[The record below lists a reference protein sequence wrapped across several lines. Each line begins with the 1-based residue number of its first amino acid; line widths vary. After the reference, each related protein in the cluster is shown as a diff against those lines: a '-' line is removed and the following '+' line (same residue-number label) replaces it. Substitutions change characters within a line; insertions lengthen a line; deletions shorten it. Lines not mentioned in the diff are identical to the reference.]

1 MQPIVGRIERLLFL
15 LFSGI
20 QQRDASRQLSVSQ
33 TLISTSLTGFRNPS
47 KTLIE
52 KLSAYPGVNPRW
64 LLDGI
69 GEPLQEGFET
79 TLPVILKIS
88 QKLGTPWEELT
99 SESDRYRISENQ
111 YSETRY
117 WYRVTK
123 RALKEW
129 GEWAEKKIRLQP
141 DDYLLL
147 ETAPKQIESL
157 PGQNRV
163 AVVSVPEFQCGK
175 PGWGVLTSRREF
187 VPFANLES
195 EETKANVK
203 RTPQKRPV
211 RKITFPNKEPK
222 QSTRS
227 ATVETASSGFLKSNR
242 TEKPMSFSVQS
253 GRVMAVVLEMTSDT
267 LLQKVSD

>member
-52 KLSAYPGVNPRW
+52 RLADFPGVNPRW
-64 LLDGI
+64 LLDGT

-79 TLPVILKIS
+79 TLPVILKIP

-129 GEWAEKKIRLQP
+129 GVEAERRIRLQP
-141 DDYLLL
+141 GDHLLL
-147 ETAPKQIESL
+147 ETDQKQIGSL

-195 EETKANVK
+195 EETKAKVK
-203 RTPQKRPV
+203 PTLRKRRRRV
-211 RKITFPNKEPK
+211 FGKPNQEMKD
-222 QSTRS
+222 STRS

-242 TEKPMSFSVQS
+242 TESPVSFSAQS
-253 GRVMAVVLEMTSDT
+253 EHVMAVALEMTSNS
-267 LLQKVSD
+267 LFAS

>member
-1 MQPIVGRIERLLFL
+1 MQPIVGRIERLLHL
-15 LFSGI
+15 LFSGM
-20 QQRDASRQLSVSQ
+20 QQRDASRQLNVSQ
-33 TLISTSLTGFRNPS
+33 TLISTSLTGLRNPA

-52 KLSAYPGVNPRW
+52 RLADFPGVNPRW
-64 LLDGI
+64 LIDGI
-69 GEPLQEGFET
+69 GEPLLDGYGT
-79 TLPVILKIS
+79 TLPEITKVPRELN
-88 QKLGTPWEELT
+88 TPWEELT

-111 YSETRY
+111 FSDTRY
-117 WYRVTK
+117 WFRVTK
-123 RALKEW
+123 DALKKW
-129 GEWAEKKIRLQP
+129 GVEAERRIRLQP
-141 DDYLLL
+141 GDHLLL
-147 ETAPKQIESL
+147 ETDPKQIESL

-163 AVVSVPEFQCGK
+163 AVVSVPEFQGGK

>member
-52 KLSAYPGVNPRW
+52 RLADFPGVNPRW
-64 LLDGI
+64 LIDGI
-69 GEPLQEGFET
+69 GEPLLDGYGT
-79 TLPVILKIS
+79 TLPEITKVPRE
-88 QKLGTPWEELT
+88 LGTPWEELT

-111 YSETRY
+111 FSDTRY

-123 RALKEW
+123 AALKKW
-129 GEWAEKKIRLQP
+129 GGEAERRIRLLP
-141 DDYLLL
+141 GDHLLL
-147 ETAPKQIESL
+147 ETAPKQIEALS
-157 PGQNRV
+157 GQERL
-163 AVVSVPEFQCGK
+163 AVVSVPDFQCGK

-187 VPFANLES
+187 LPFANLEAA
-195 EETKANVK
+195 ETKAKGK
-203 RTPQKRPV
+203 RTLQKPRRRV
-211 RKITFPNKEPK
+211 RNLNREPK
-222 QSTRS
+222 HSTRS
-227 ATVETASSGFLKSNR
+227 ATVETASVGLSKSKC

-253 GRVMAVVLEMTSDT
+253 GQVMAVVLEMTSNS
-267 LLQKVSD
+267 LFAL